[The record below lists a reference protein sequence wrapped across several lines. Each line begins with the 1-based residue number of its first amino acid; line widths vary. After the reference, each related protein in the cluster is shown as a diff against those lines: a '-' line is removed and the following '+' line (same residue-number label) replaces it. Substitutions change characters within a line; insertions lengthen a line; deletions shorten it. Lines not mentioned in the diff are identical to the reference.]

1 MVYGRGVSSGAACKL
16 HWDAAVTSGYHAGV
30 CFLVMQLLE
39 RHHVPVRDPSAILL
53 GNPQNSLDTKL
64 NLGGIIHLLPL
75 TKINRNSL
83 TFCPPH
89 PGLIEIVFDL
99 SARGRL
105 ETVYLLPLHSFPEGT
120 RNSLR
125 GKQDSCF
132 LYSKDSSVSCC
143 CFKELGSQVAQ
154 VGLELARWL
163 RMMNF

>member
-1 MVYGRGVSSGAACKL
+1 M
-16 HWDAAVTSGYHAGV
+16 
-30 CFLVMQLLE
+30 
-39 RHHVPVRDPSAILL
+39 
-53 GNPQNSLDTKL
+53 
-64 NLGGIIHLLPL
+64 LPL

-105 ETVYLLPLHSFPEGT
+105 ETVYLLSLHSFPEGT

-154 VGLELARWL
+154 VGLELAIWL
-163 RMMNF
+163 RMMNFWSSYPHLLLNTEIVGMCHHVQPVLCCRSDLGLHACSEPTPTLM